1 MYAGMTDWETDMAEN
16 KKLSRHECRE
26 KIFMLL
32 FAREFDKETSAIDF
46 YNIQIENDES
56 GSNETIRETF
66 LAVCDKMDEID
77 SEIEAV
83 SVKWKVARMST
94 ATRSMLRLA
103 VFEMLMGSVPAK
115 VAINEALEI
124 IKVYDDESAPAFMN
138 GILNTIAR
146 NRGLIGKAIE

>member
-1 MYAGMTDWETDMAEN
+1 MAEN